1 MARDSGFAMQRVSE
15 FGTSFG
21 TALSFAWILVAACG
35 LGGCNQTTGYVPLAA
50 AVPQAPGRLA
60 WPILPENAACSK
72 ELTHFETFL
81 EGETGVGNLNRT
93 VYDKIEIDMSRA
105 ANACAAGKDGEAR
118 AIVHSIKS
126 TYGYR
131 ESA

>member
-1 MARDSGFAMQRVSE
+1 MQRMSGFGSLS
-15 FGTSFG
+15 GTELAFVG
-21 TALSFAWILVAACG
+21 IVFAALG
-35 LGGCNQTTGYVPLAA
+35 LGGCVQTAGYAPVAA
-50 AVPQAPGRLA
+50 GVPQARARPA
-60 WPILPENAACSK
+60 WPSLPENAACTK

-81 EGETGVGNLNRT
+81 EGEAGVGNLNRT